1 MSTIESFIVNILIKQ
16 KNYTQLDQAKIRF
29 GVRLIFADLCKFL
42 IVYGAAFLL
51 DCVLPTFVTHI
62 TFYTLRQKS
71 FGYHFSSSFS
81 CIAWSVLA
89 FPIMSACLAALPLP
103 LWLVWS
109 TGIFSATT
117 VFLYAPVGTAKQPII
132 NEKHRLYLRKQA
144 HTRLLTTGI
153 ITCTIPI
160 YIHKFIVLGVAIQ
173 SLALLIQKFKGEK
186 SL

>member
-1 MSTIESFIVNILIKQ
+1 MSIIESFIVNTLIKQ

-29 GVRLIFADLCKFL
+29 GVQLIFADLCKFL

-51 DCVLPTFVTHI
+51 DCLLPTFIVHI
-62 TFYTLRQKS
+62 TFYALRQKS
-71 FGYHFSSSFS
+71 FGYHFSSAFS

-89 FPIMSACLAALPLP
+89 FPIMSAFLVAFTLP

-109 TGIFSATT
+109 IGIFSALT
-117 VFLYAPVGTAKQPII
+117 VFLHAPVGTAKHPII

-144 HTRLLTTGI
+144 HFRLLTIGI

-160 YIHKFIVLGVAIQ
+160 YTHKFIVLGISLQ
-173 SLALLIQKFKGEK
+173 SLSLLIQKFKGEK